1 MIGTVKFFDASK
13 QWGFIIHDGL
23 EIFVHGNEIKS
34 GQDLLLKDQK
44 VSFDLKEAK
53 KGHQATNVKVLE
65 VNGNV

>member
-1 MIGTVKFFDASK
+1 MIGTVKFFDKSK
-13 QWGFIIHDGL
+13 QFGFIIHNGL
-23 EIFVHGNEIKS
+23 DIFVHGNEIKS
-34 GQDLLLKDQK
+34 GQDLLLKDQQ

>member
-1 MIGTVKFFDASK
+1 MIGTVKWFDSSK
-13 QWGFIIHDGL
+13 QFGFIIHEDQ

-34 GQDLLLKDQK
+34 GQDLLMKDQQ
-44 VSFDLKEAK
+44 VSFDLKAAK

>member
-13 QWGFIIHDGL
+13 RFGFIIHDDK

-53 KGHQATNVKVLE
+53 KGHQATNVKVIE